1 MADTTRSGTISSPVP
16 LEGYEIGQSGG
27 RAHSIG
33 VGYLIGHSKEGFPI
47 LREEFPGVTALART
61 IDSPEQV
68 RRPRSSG
75 VPR

>member
-1 MADTTRSGTISSPVP
+1 MADTTRSGTIPSPVP

-47 LREEFPGVTALART
+47 LREEFPGVTALVGT
-61 IDSPEQV
+61 IDSPERA
-68 RRPRSSG
+68 RRPASPG
-75 VPR
+75 VPQ